1 MSAIAFCF
9 SIRVV
14 VAFFV
19 GNVVQLLMTINIP
32 EMTIKRNENGT
43 CALGRTI
50 GKFCVYVGLTLCN
63 WSFLIEL
70 IKNQNNQKVEQGI
83 RRIIQRGIHF

>member
-1 MSAIAFCF
+1 MGNFEDQLIGKGAVPWNHLFIQECVTIDVVMSAIAFCF

-63 WSFLIEL
+63 
-70 IKNQNNQKVEQGI
+70 
-83 RRIIQRGIHF
+83 